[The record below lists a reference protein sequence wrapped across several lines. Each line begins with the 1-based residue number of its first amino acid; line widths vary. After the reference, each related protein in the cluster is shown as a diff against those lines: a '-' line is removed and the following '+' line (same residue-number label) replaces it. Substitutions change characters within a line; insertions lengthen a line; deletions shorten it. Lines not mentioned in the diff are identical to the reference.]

1 MTRPPS
7 PSTEPSSILL
17 LYAEL
22 LLHIRTVTLFA
33 SLRTAHTSE
42 TKAVL
47 SADGETLTLTHEG
60 HSASIRLPTQIAG
73 GGSAALMLPQAPSK
87 DLTLRLQLQEK
98 SPGLLR
104 SRHGAENVVP
114 WDARQLEAA
123 ESVKCAKCGAQL
135 AVANPKLNDDES
147 DSSSRGANGGG
158 AENTRVGIKSW
169 LDLPNENWAEMMD
182 FWHCHKPDEH
192 SHGNNNREG
201 HEKGYAASN
210 KLTARKG
217 VGFVDLAY
225 LLLAEEDCI
234 GVKVRTLPV
243 SAPSGFGYCRANK
256 TQHLPCAYLLL
267 FLCSSI
273 LKRYGQQEGGLA
285 QPWLNQWRGL
295 RYKCPRRTRQV
306 AAGLC
311 TLIARAHDVVLAFC
325 ASLCLG
331 FQPSAWQLTG
341 RGRLKQDTLSMYSSK
356 KDQSHHQAIP
366 QLLPSSCS
374 DFSQLAPHSPS
385 DQRSHLLCS
394 SCNSHVGLFDH
405 SSNGFRLWKW
415 SLAVTCK
422 DTPSP
427 KSYSPLKWVSAQLLS
442 LIENQGVRKFT
453 VFPDDEPQA
462 IRFNEDGESLE
473 PIEIWVFT
481 PDLSFSSSVPHAGG
495 SNDHGTTDPTRA
507 MKVMWK
513 PAPHLKPDH
522 EQGQALDRLS
532 LGVEEARL
540 PVHVFFALKERLRIS
555 GAWIPASAKKMG
567 EWNVGL
573 LERFAEEEA

>member
-7 PSTEPSSILL
+7 PSTEPSSILH

-87 DLTLRLQLQEK
+87 ELTLRLQLQEK

-104 SRHGAENVVP
+104 SRQGAENVVP

-135 AVANPKLNDDES
+135 A
-147 DSSSRGANGGG
+147 
-158 AENTRVGIKSW
+158 NTRMGVKSW

-192 SHGNNNREG
+192 SHGNNNHAGRG
-201 HEKGYAASN
+201 KGYAASN
-210 KLTARKG
+210 RLTARKG
-217 VGFVDLAY
+217 VGFVDLAH
-225 LLLAEEDCI
+225 LLLAEEDCT
-234 GVKVRTLPV
+234 GVKLAT
-243 SAPSGFGYCRANK
+243 
-256 TQHLPCAYLLL
+256 H
-267 FLCSSI
+267 SS
-273 LKRYGQQEGGLA
+273 
-285 QPWLNQWRGL
+285 
-295 RYKCPRRTRQV
+295 
-306 AAGLC
+306 
-311 TLIARAHDVVLAFC
+311 
-325 ASLCLG
+325 
-331 FQPSAWQLTG
+331 
-341 RGRLKQDTLSMYSSK
+341 
-356 KDQSHHQAIP
+356 
-366 QLLPSSCS
+366 
-374 DFSQLAPHSPS
+374 S

-405 SSNGFRLWKW
+405 RSNGFRLWKW
-415 SLAVTCK
+415 SLSVTCK
-422 DTPSP
+422 DAPSP

-453 VFPDDEPQA
+453 VVPDDELQA
-462 IRFNEDGESLE
+462 SKADEDGESLE

-495 SNDHGTTDPTRA
+495 SNDHGTTDPARA

-513 PAPHLKPDH
+513 PAAHLKPDH

-532 LGVEEARL
+532 LSVEEARL
-540 PVHVFFALKERLRIS
+540 PVHVFLALKERLRSS

-567 EWNVGL
+567 DWNVGL

>member
-7 PSTEPSSILL
+7 PSTEPSSILH

-87 DLTLRLQLQEK
+87 ELTLRLQLKEK

-104 SRHGAENVVP
+104 LRQGAENVVP
-114 WDARQLEAA
+114 WDAQQLEKA

-135 AVANPKLNDDES
+135 AS
-147 DSSSRGANGGG
+147 
-158 AENTRVGIKSW
+158 TRVGVKSW

-182 FWHCHKPDEH
+182 FWHCHKPHEH
-192 SHGNNNREG
+192 NHGDHNHEG

-210 KLTARKG
+210 RLIAKKG

-234 GVKVRTLPV
+234 GVKLVT
-243 SAPSGFGYCRANK
+243 
-256 TQHLPCAYLLL
+256 H
-267 FLCSSI
+267 SS
-273 LKRYGQQEGGLA
+273 LDQQL
-285 QPWLNQWRGL
+285 
-295 RYKCPRRTRQV
+295 
-306 AAGLC
+306 
-311 TLIARAHDVVLAFC
+311 
-325 ASLCLG
+325 
-331 FQPSAWQLTG
+331 
-341 RGRLKQDTLSMYSSK
+341 
-356 KDQSHHQAIP
+356 
-366 QLLPSSCS
+366 
-374 DFSQLAPHSPS
+374 
-385 DQRSHLLCS
+385 HLLCS
-394 SCNSHVGLFDH
+394 SCYTQVGLFDH
-405 SSNGFRLWKW
+405 RSNGFRLWKW
-415 SLAVTCK
+415 SLSVVRK
-422 DTPSP
+422 GRPSP
-427 KSYSPLKWVSAQLLS
+427 QSYSPIKWISAQLLS
-442 LIENQGVRKFT
+442 LIDNQGVRKFT
-453 VFPDDEPQA
+453 VVADDDPQA
-462 IRFNEDGESLE
+462 SKVNEGGESLE

-481 PDLSFSSSVPHAGG
+481 PDLSFSSSVPHARKSDGY
-495 SNDHGTTDPTRA
+495 GTADPTRA
-507 MKVMWK
+507 MKVLWK

-532 LGVEEARL
+532 LSVEEARL
-540 PVHVFFALKERLRIS
+540 PVHVFAELKERLRSS

-573 LERFAEEEA
+573 LERFAEDEA

>member
-7 PSTEPSSILL
+7 PSTEPSSILH

-87 DLTLRLQLQEK
+87 ELTLRLQLKEK

-104 SRHGAENVVP
+104 LRQGAENVVP
-114 WDARQLEAA
+114 WDAQQLEKA

-135 AVANPKLNDDES
+135 AVANPERNHDES
-147 DSSSRGANGGG
+147 DPRSEVANGGD
-158 AENTRVGIKSW
+158 AESTRVGVKSW

-182 FWHCHKPDEH
+182 FWHCHKPHEH
-192 SHGNNNREG
+192 NHGDHNHEG

-210 KLTARKG
+210 RLIAKKG

-234 GVKVRTLPV
+234 GVK
-243 SAPSGFGYCRANK
+243 A
-256 TQHLPCAYLLL
+256 QELPCASSL
-267 FLCSSI
+267 FILSPSI
-273 LKRYGQQEGGLA
+273 LNKDGQQEGGLA
-285 QPWLNQWRGL
+285 QPWLTQWRGL
-295 RYKCPRRTRQV
+295 RYNCPRRTRQV
-306 AAGLC
+306 AAAFC
-311 TLIARAHDVVLAFC
+311 TLIAHAHDVVLAFC

-331 FQPSAWQLTG
+331 FQPIAWQLTG
-341 RGRLKQDTLSMYSSK
+341 QRRLKQDTSMYSSEI
-356 KDQSHHQAIP
+356 DQSHQARLEILP
-366 QLLPSSCS
+366 NQQL
-374 DFSQLAPHSPS
+374 
-385 DQRSHLLCS
+385 HLLCS
-394 SCNSHVGLFDH
+394 SCYTQVGLFDH
-405 SSNGFRLWKW
+405 RSNGFRLWKW
-415 SLAVTCK
+415 SLSVVRK
-422 DTPSP
+422 GRPSP
-427 KSYSPLKWVSAQLLS
+427 QSYSPIKWISAQLLS
-442 LIENQGVRKFT
+442 LIDNQGVRKFT
-453 VFPDDEPQA
+453 VVADDDPQA
-462 IRFNEDGESLE
+462 SKVNEGGESLE

-481 PDLSFSSSVPHAGG
+481 PDLSFSSSVPHARKSDGY
-495 SNDHGTTDPTRA
+495 GTADPTRA
-507 MKVMWK
+507 MKVLWK

-532 LGVEEARL
+532 LSVEEARL
-540 PVHVFFALKERLRIS
+540 PVHVFAELKERLRSS

-573 LERFAEEEA
+573 LERFAEDEA

>member
-7 PSTEPSSILL
+7 PSAKPSSILH

-87 DLTLRLQLQEK
+87 ELTLRLQLKEK

-104 SRHGAENVVP
+104 LRQGAENVVP
-114 WDARQLEAA
+114 WDAQQLEKA

-135 AVANPKLNDDES
+135 AVANPERNHDES
-147 DSSSRGANGGG
+147 DPRSEVANGGN
-158 AENTRVGIKSW
+158 AESTRVGVKSW

-182 FWHCHKPDEH
+182 FWHCHKPHEHNHGDH
-192 SHGNNNREG
+192 SHEG

-210 KLTARKG
+210 RLIAKKG

-234 GVKVRTLPV
+234 GVKLVT
-243 SAPSGFGYCRANK
+243 
-256 TQHLPCAYLLL
+256 H
-267 FLCSSI
+267 SS
-273 LKRYGQQEGGLA
+273 LDQQ
-285 QPWLNQWRGL
+285 
-295 RYKCPRRTRQV
+295 
-306 AAGLC
+306 
-311 TLIARAHDVVLAFC
+311 
-325 ASLCLG
+325 
-331 FQPSAWQLTG
+331 
-341 RGRLKQDTLSMYSSK
+341 
-356 KDQSHHQAIP
+356 
-366 QLLPSSCS
+366 
-374 DFSQLAPHSPS
+374 
-385 DQRSHLLCS
+385 SHLLCS
-394 SCNSHVGLFDH
+394 SCYTQVGLFDH
-405 SSNGFRLWKW
+405 RSNGFRLWKG
-415 SLAVTCK
+415 SLSVVRK
-422 DTPSP
+422 GRPSP
-427 KSYSPLKWVSAQLLS
+427 QSYSPIKWISAQLLS
-442 LIENQGVRKFT
+442 LIDNQGVRKST
-453 VFPDDEPQA
+453 VVADDEPQA
-462 IRFNEDGESLE
+462 SKVNEGGESLE

-481 PDLSFSSSVPHAGG
+481 PDLSFSSSVPHARESDG
-495 SNDHGTTDPTRA
+495 HGTADPTRA

-532 LGVEEARL
+532 LSVEEARL
-540 PVHVFFALKERLRIS
+540 PVHVFAELKKRLRSS

-573 LERFAEEEA
+573 LERFAEDEA

>member
-7 PSTEPSSILL
+7 PSTEPSSILH

-87 DLTLRLQLQEK
+87 ELTLRLQLKEK

-104 SRHGAENVVP
+104 LRQGAENVVP
-114 WDARQLEAA
+114 WDAQQLEKA

-135 AVANPKLNDDES
+135 AS
-147 DSSSRGANGGG
+147 
-158 AENTRVGIKSW
+158 TRVGVKSW

-192 SHGNNNREG
+192 NHGDHGHEG

-210 KLTARKG
+210 RLMAKKG

-234 GVKVRTLPV
+234 GVKLVT
-243 SAPSGFGYCRANK
+243 
-256 TQHLPCAYLLL
+256 H
-267 FLCSSI
+267 SS
-273 LKRYGQQEGGLA
+273 LDQQ
-285 QPWLNQWRGL
+285 
-295 RYKCPRRTRQV
+295 
-306 AAGLC
+306 
-311 TLIARAHDVVLAFC
+311 
-325 ASLCLG
+325 
-331 FQPSAWQLTG
+331 
-341 RGRLKQDTLSMYSSK
+341 
-356 KDQSHHQAIP
+356 
-366 QLLPSSCS
+366 
-374 DFSQLAPHSPS
+374 
-385 DQRSHLLCS
+385 SHLLCS
-394 SCNSHVGLFDH
+394 SCYTQVGLFDH
-405 SSNGFRLWKW
+405 RSNGFRLWKG
-415 SLAVTCK
+415 SLSVVRK
-422 DTPSP
+422 GMPSP
-427 KSYSPLKWVSAQLLS
+427 QSYSPIKWISAQLLS
-442 LIENQGVRKFT
+442 LIDNQGVRKST
-453 VFPDDEPQA
+453 VVADDEPQA
-462 IRFNEDGESLE
+462 SKVNEGGESLE

-481 PDLSFSSSVPHAGG
+481 PDLSFSSSVPHARESDG
-495 SNDHGTTDPTRA
+495 HGTADPTRA

-532 LGVEEARL
+532 LSVEEARL
-540 PVHVFFALKERLRIS
+540 PVHVFAELKKRLRSS

-573 LERFAEEEA
+573 LERFAEDEA

>member
-7 PSTEPSSILL
+7 PSTEPSSILH

-87 DLTLRLQLQEK
+87 ELTLRLQLQEK

-104 SRHGAENVVP
+104 SRQGAENVVP

-135 AVANPKLNDDES
+135 AVANPKRNDDES
-147 DSSSRGANGGG
+147 DPSSEGANGGG
-158 AENTRVGIKSW
+158 AENTRMGVKSW

-192 SHGNNNREG
+192 SHGNNNHAGRG
-201 HEKGYAASN
+201 KGYAASN
-210 KLTARKG
+210 RLTARKG
-217 VGFVDLAY
+217 VGFVDLAH
-225 LLLAEEDCI
+225 LLLAEEDCT
-234 GVKVRTLPV
+234 GVKLAT
-243 SAPSGFGYCRANK
+243 
-256 TQHLPCAYLLL
+256 H
-267 FLCSSI
+267 SS
-273 LKRYGQQEGGLA
+273 
-285 QPWLNQWRGL
+285 
-295 RYKCPRRTRQV
+295 
-306 AAGLC
+306 
-311 TLIARAHDVVLAFC
+311 
-325 ASLCLG
+325 
-331 FQPSAWQLTG
+331 
-341 RGRLKQDTLSMYSSK
+341 
-356 KDQSHHQAIP
+356 
-366 QLLPSSCS
+366 
-374 DFSQLAPHSPS
+374 S

-405 SSNGFRLWKW
+405 RSNGFRLWKW
-415 SLAVTCK
+415 SLSVTCK
-422 DTPSP
+422 DAPSP

-453 VFPDDEPQA
+453 VVPDDELQA
-462 IRFNEDGESLE
+462 SKADEDGESLE

-495 SNDHGTTDPTRA
+495 SNDHGTTDPARA

-513 PAPHLKPDH
+513 PAAHLKPDH

-532 LGVEEARL
+532 LSVEEARL
-540 PVHVFFALKERLRIS
+540 PVHVFLALKERLRSS

-567 EWNVGL
+567 DWNVGL